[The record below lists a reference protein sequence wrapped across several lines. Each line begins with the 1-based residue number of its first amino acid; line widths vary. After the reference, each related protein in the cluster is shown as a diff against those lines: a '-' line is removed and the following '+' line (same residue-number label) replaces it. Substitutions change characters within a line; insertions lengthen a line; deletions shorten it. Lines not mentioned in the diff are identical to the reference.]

1 MDFDRLAVA
10 LSRRRLIGSSLAA
23 AVATLPMRAFAQ
35 DGPRVD
41 RFVLVDAGT
50 DTDVGEFWDG
60 YVLDPAAFPN
70 GLNVRAATVPENVG
84 PVAFFLDGALARTEN
99 NPVYALFGNTGSNYE
114 PGSFSP
120 GSHILTAEIANGG
133 TGLSVSFTVA
143 SPATETPEPTATA
156 TPVPPTNTPE
166 PTATNTPLPPT
177 ETPTPV
183 PTETPTATATNTATN
198 TPTQQAGLAICSQAK
213 HDSYVATGPD
223 GNAYATWHPLVDTE
237 NGQPCTHR
245 HEHGTNPAHLH
256 PSWVPLFGYTAAK
269 HGMPEAH
276 VGFKIAVVSG
286 DLGRRSGMLY
296 HQGTAGLAR
305 VCVRFHT
312 MGFGFLNADG
322 SLGAD
327 INFMGDFGAAV
338 HNDTFTNDPANSAL
352 RPDACPNQSSTGGST
367 GLRQIPGP
375 GGTQGYEPWRMGSWL
390 AGSNPR
396 VPATKLG
403 LIGGMTMNVRTGI
416 ANCNDLYGCN
426 TPKLTGRTGAN
437 RFVTPNDGCR
447 IDASKAIATGV
458 FYTDPS
464 GRELRQ
470 ASDPDAVR
478 QFVAPGIA
486 TPWSCSGHATGR
498 SQGRM
503 LVCGQ
508 SDGYDINETIN
519 GVSAIPPNGPN

>member
-1 MDFDRLAVA
+1 VDFDRLAVA
-10 LSRRRLIGSSLAA
+10 LSRRRLMGSSLAA

-35 DGPRVD
+35 ESSSVT
-41 RFVLVDAGT
+41 RFVLVDA
-50 DTDVGEFWDG
+50 DTDQDIGVLSDG
-60 YVLDPAAFPN
+60 AVIDPALFPV
-70 GLNVRAATVPENVG
+70 NVRAETTPENVG
-84 PVAFFLDGALARTEN
+84 PVAFFVDGALARTEN

-114 PGSFSP
+114 PGAFAP
-120 GSHILTAEIANGG
+120 GGHTLAAEIANGG
-133 TGLSVSFTVA
+133 TGLSVSFSVGV
-143 SPATETPEPTATA
+143 PATETPEPTATPVPPTHTPEPTTTN
-156 TPVPPTNTPE
+156 TPVPPTETPTLE
-166 PTATNTPLPPT
+166 PTATNT
-177 ETPTPV
+177 
-183 PTETPTATATNTATN
+183 ATAQPTN
-198 TPTQQAGLAICSQAK
+198 TPTQQAGLAICSQAL

-276 VGFKIAVVSG
+276 VGFKVAVVQG
-286 DLGRRSGMLY
+286 TLGPRSGMLY
-296 HQGTAGLAR
+296 HQGTASLNR
-305 VCVRFHT
+305 VCVRHHT
-312 MGFGFLNADG
+312 MGFAFLAADG
-322 SLGAD
+322 SLGAE
-327 INFMGDFGAAV
+327 INFMGDFGKAV
-338 HNDTFTNDPANSAL
+338 HNDTFTVDPGNATL
-352 RPDACPNQSSTGGST
+352 TPTACPNQGSTGGST

-375 GGTQGYEPWRMGSWL
+375 SGTQGYEPWRMGSWL

-396 VPATKLG
+396 VPATRLG
-403 LIGGMTMNVRTGI
+403 LIGGMTFNVRTGI

-437 RFVTPNDGCR
+437 RFVTPNDACHL
-447 IDASKAIATGV
+447 DASKAIATGV

-464 GRELRQ
+464 GRNLRQ

-478 QFVAPGIA
+478 QFVTPGLK
-486 TPWSCSGHATGR
+486 TFWSCSGHATGR

-503 LVCGQ
+503 LVCGE